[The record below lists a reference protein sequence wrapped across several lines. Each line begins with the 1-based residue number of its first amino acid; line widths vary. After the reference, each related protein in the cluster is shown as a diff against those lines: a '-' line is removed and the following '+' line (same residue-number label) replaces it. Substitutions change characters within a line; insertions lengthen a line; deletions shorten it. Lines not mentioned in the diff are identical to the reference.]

1 MVVLDPEERADEE
14 LVEKV
19 REEVVTVE
27 FMNWLELL
35 DCILGGI
42 DDLGE
47 VQALVE
53 LTVDTEPPNGGAE
66 LLIGAE
72 ARTDTTPDDALAET
86 GPPVD
91 KGVCDTVV
99 KTALTDDDLVT
110 PEL

>member
-1 MVVLDPEERADEE
+1 MVVLDPEERAGGE

-47 VQALVE
+47 VQALIE

-66 LLIGAE
+66 LFIGAE
-72 ARTDTTPDDALAET
+72 ARTDTTPDDALA

-91 KGVCDTVV
+91 KVACDTVV

>member
-1 MVVLDPEERADEE
+1 MVVLDPDERAGGE

-27 FMNWLELL
+27 FINWLEPL

-66 LLIGAE
+66 LFIGAE

-86 GPPVD
+86 VD
-91 KGVCDTVV
+91 KVACDTVV